1 LWQSVRV
8 EAAAFVGT
16 SAAFA
21 VEIRESAAGYNGV
34 VDKIAG
40 RRSCLLLLKIS
51 GIWLLTLVV
60 ALHTTWIEA
69 AGRIAGLLIPLTHL
83 NLSLLVTWLEYI
95 VSELRSRVR
104 LLNLLLWNEFLEGFI
119 VRDPKLLLTR
129 NKLTG

>member
-1 LWQSVRV
+1 MWQSVRV
-8 EAAAFVGT
+8 EAAAFDDT

-60 ALHTTWIEA
+60 AWHTTRIEA

-83 NLSLLVTWLEYI
+83 NLSLVTWLECI

-104 LLNLLLWNEFLEGFI
+104 LLNLLWWNEILDGFI
-119 VRDPKLLLTR
+119 VRGPRLRLTQ
-129 NKLTG
+129 NKITG